1 MSTLEKKCCHVCL
14 SSSPRC
20 LSVLCQTNQC
30 SFSLRRPQ
38 LYHGLGLPWFNTS
51 ERGEKAPIHLT
62 RNFVRMDLVFFF
74 SGLLLISPSGWR
86 THYVRWEIP
95 HRLVWVSWLVR
106 SSILYFIQK
115 LALDAPYDGGAP
127 RFSWG
132 FSSRTIKT
140 LPQKLICLENTETGT
155 NTGWAMPLI
164 WVYNENHAINNQFRS
179 ILDAFLST
187 CIYLQKLKK
196 NGNIRKRLPTRAT
209 MGIHHILKF
218 PTFGG

>member
-1 MSTLEKKCCHVCL
+1 MFVFLPRRAVWACYVKRTNVPSASGDHNFTMVWVCPGSTHLREAKKRLYIWREISCAWI
-14 SSSPRC
+14 
-20 LSVLCQTNQC
+20 
-30 SFSLRRPQ
+30 SF
-38 LYHGLGLPWFNTS
+38 
-51 ERGEKAPIHLT
+51 
-62 RNFVRMDLVFFF
+62 FFF